1 MKIYAISLKQQTDR
15 QEVLKEYFDNVEFV
29 DAIDKVNIK
38 GTKHLKNGEIACF
51 LSHMKVWKMISYN
64 ANNDWVLVLEDDAK
78 PKNDDWKV
86 ILDEALKEL
95 PKKYGVI
102 YLGAGR
108 KDTVKKIIEKKNIQN
123 KFKFDKEE
131 SLGKYTEVCNPVT
144 QTHAYLIK
152 PSTARHFLNSIK
164 TIELPIDI
172 QWWIYGVDFARF
184 KKALIVQNR
193 IFKSTIQ

>member
-38 GTKHLKNGEIACF
+38 GTNHLKNGEIACF

-78 PKNDDWKV
+78 PKNDWKA

-123 KFKFDKEE
+123 KFKFQKEE

-193 IFKSTIQ
+193 IFISTVQ

>member
-29 DAIDKVNIK
+29 DAIDKVNINR
-38 GTKHLKNGEIACF
+38 TKHLKNGEIACF
-51 LSHMKVWKMISYN
+51 LSHMKVWKMISHN

-78 PKNDDWKV
+78 PKKDWKL

-108 KDTVKKIIEKKNIQN
+108 KDTVKKIIQKKNIKN
-123 KFKFDKEE
+123 KFKFHENK

-152 PSTARHFLNSIK
+152 PSTARHLLDSIK
-164 TIELPIDI
+164 TMELPIDL
-172 QWWIYGVDFARF
+172 QWWLYGVDFARL
-184 KKALIVQNR
+184 KKALIVQNG

>member
-29 DAIDKVNIK
+29 DAIDKVNINSM
-38 GTKHLKNGEIACF
+38 KHLKNGEIACF
-51 LSHMKVWKMISYN
+51 LSHMKVWKMISHN

-78 PKNDDWKV
+78 PKNDWKL

-123 KFKFDKEE
+123 KFKFQKEE

-172 QWWIYGVDFARF
+172 QWWIYGVDFARL
-184 KKALIVQNR
+184 KKAVIVQNR
-193 IFKSTIQ
+193 IFKSSIQ